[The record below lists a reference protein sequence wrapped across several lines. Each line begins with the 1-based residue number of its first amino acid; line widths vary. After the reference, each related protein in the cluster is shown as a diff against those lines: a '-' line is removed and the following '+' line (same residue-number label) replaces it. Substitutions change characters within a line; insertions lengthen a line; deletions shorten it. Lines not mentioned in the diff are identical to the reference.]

1 MGARQEVDAGRD
13 PAEHAA
19 QPAAPAQPQARAR
32 VHRARC
38 GRCGRRRRRRARAR
52 GPAKSA
58 ASKPF
63 VIETTIRVASS
74 GKASTR
80 RRAASGVFMTMAAA
94 LASWRRMRRRSTRW
108 CRPVGYSHISS
119 RAHGSWRSAIHGIPS
134 SRESAIAASVVWYGM
149 SEAKIA
155 SQSRPASRPTATAP
169 SSHHRSS
176 ASGRSSRPPTRR
188 AAPVAGAGSGP
199 GTRCT
204 SARASPASASV
215 GSSGVQRA
223 ACPPVP
229 VTTTGVQP
237 RSGRCSAK
245 RRLRCTPPPPTGG
258 KW

>member
-13 PAEHAA
+13 PAQHAA
-19 QPAAPAQPQARAR
+19 QPAAPASRRPVLVCIVPVWTMRKAPSSARAG
-32 VHRARC
+32 A
-38 GRCGRRRRRRARAR
+38 

-94 LASWRRMRRRSTRW
+94 LESWRRMRRRSTRW
-108 CRPVGYSHISS
+108 CRPRRVQPHLVEGPRVLEVGDP
-119 RAHGSWRSAIHGIPS
+119 RDPELA
-134 SRESAIAASVVWYGM
+134 RERDRGLGGLVRDERGEDRVAV
-149 SEAKIA
+149 
-155 SQSRPASRPTATAP
+155 
-169 SSHHRSS
+169 
-176 ASGRSSRPPTRR
+176 ASGLAADGDRPVEPPPQQRVGPLEQ
-188 AAPVAGAGSGP
+188 AADQAGGAGG
-199 GTRCT
+199 GRGLGARTRCT